1 LTSEIGGADVDRGGG
16 KGCRLSL
23 ASRLPKT
30 LVPVLGVPLIDQVIA
45 TYRSVGLAGAIVVVG
60 CEHDLMQLG
69 DDTAARVGALRNQRP
84 L

>member
-16 KGCRLSL
+16 KGCRLSV

-30 LVPVLGVPLIDQVIA
+30 LVPVLGVPIIDQVIA
-45 TYRSVGLAGAIVVVG
+45 TYRSVGLAGAIVAVG
-60 CEHDLMQLG
+60 CEHDLVHLG
-69 DDTAARVGALRNQRP
+69 DDTAARVGRYATNEP